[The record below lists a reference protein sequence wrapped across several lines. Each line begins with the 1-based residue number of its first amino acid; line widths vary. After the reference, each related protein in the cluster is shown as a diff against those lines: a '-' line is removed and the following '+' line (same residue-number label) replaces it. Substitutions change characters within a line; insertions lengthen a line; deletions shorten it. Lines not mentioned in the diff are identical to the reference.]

1 MKSLDWNA
9 MKEKAKGM
17 SNAELTW
24 AIKDCG
30 EAAVAADSLEKAGA
44 LGYNSKSGGYY
55 LDEASVYTTEVLY
68 RIGLEQ
74 KKAKKSVVAHASA

>member
-9 MKEKAKGM
+9 TKEKAKGM
-17 SNAELTW
+17 LNAELIF

-55 LDEASVYTTEVLY
+55 LDEASVYTTEVLF
-68 RIGLEQ
+68 RIGQEQ
-74 KKAKKSVVAHASA
+74 KKAKKSAALQVSA